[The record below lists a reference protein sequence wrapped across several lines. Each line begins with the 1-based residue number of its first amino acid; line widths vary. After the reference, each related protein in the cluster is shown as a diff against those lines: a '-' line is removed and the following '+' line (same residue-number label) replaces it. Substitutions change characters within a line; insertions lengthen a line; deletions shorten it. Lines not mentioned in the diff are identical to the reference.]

1 MFSQNW
7 FPLLVTEKLECTR
20 LFCVCEFNDGEVSLL
35 TGLGKVTR
43 RKRIVIKI
51 EKREKKI
58 NEVMKG
64 LKKRKESL
72 SSFISQKFMLRTRTK
87 KFIIQ
92 METQR
97 P

>member
-1 MFSQNW
+1 MVS
-7 FPLLVTEKLECTR
+7 LLVTEKLECTR
-20 LFCVCEFNDGEVSLL
+20 LFCVCEFNDGEVSLF

-43 RKRIVIKI
+43 RENCYKI

-64 LKKRKESL
+64 LKKRKENL